1 MLSQDLSIDFKIG
14 IHGRP
19 AALLIQKIKEYKDV
33 DVTIQKNGKSANAK
47 SLMGL
52 LSLGI
57 NQGSKI
63 TVTACG
69 ENEETVLNEITE
81 YINNVLAKES

>member
-1 MLSQDLSIDFKIG
+1 MASQNLKIEFKIG

-19 AALLIQKIKEYKDV
+19 AALLIQKVKSYADVEVLIKKD
-33 DVTIQKNGKSANAK
+33 GKSANAK

-57 NQGSKI
+57 NQNSLI
-63 TVTACG
+63 TVEANG
-69 ENEETVLNEITE
+69 KDEEKVIAEIID
-81 YINNVLAKES
+81 YISNVLSKEN

>member
-1 MLSQDLSIDFKIG
+1 MASQDLSIDFKIG

-19 AALLIQKIKEYKDV
+19 AALLIQKLKGYKDIA
-33 DVTIQKNGKSANAK
+33 VTIQKNGKSANAK

-63 TVTACG
+63 TVTVSG
-69 ENEETVLNEITE
+69 ENEEKILNEIIE
-81 YINNVLAKES
+81 YINNVLARGL